1 MKRGFLAV
9 LFLATAAL
17 PALAEVETYTIDPN
31 HTFPWYEVGHMGFSF
46 QRGRFNKT
54 QGKITLDTAAKTGNV
69 DVAID
74 TASVS
79 SGVDK
84 LDQHLRGGD
93 FFDSS
98 NFPQMTFKSSDLV
111 FDGENVRQARGILT
125 IAGISKP
132 VTFEVTHFRCG
143 RHPMLLKK
151 MCGADMSAT
160 IKRSDFGMK
169 YGIPMLADEVL
180 MRVSVEAMKD

>member
-1 MKRGFLAV
+1 MKRACLAV
-9 LFLATAAL
+9 MLLAAL
-17 PALAEVETYTIDPN
+17 PAVAEVESYTIDPN
-31 HTFPWYEVGHMGFSF
+31 HTFPWYEVGHMGYSF

-54 QGKITLDTAAKTGNV
+54 EGKITLDTAAKTGTVN
-69 DVAID
+69 VAID

-93 FFDSS
+93 FFDSA
-98 NFPQMTFKSSDLV
+98 NYPQMTFKSTDLV
-111 FDGENVRQARGILT
+111 FDGDNVRQARGTLT
-125 IAGISKP
+125 IAGVSKP

-143 RHPMLLKK
+143 RHPMLMKK

-160 IKRSDFGMK
+160 IKRSEFNIK
-169 YGIPMLADEVL
+169 YGIPMVADEVL
-180 MRVSVEAMKD
+180 MKVSVEAMKD